1 MSLSQVEKEIAKL
14 QAELLDCNQERKKE
28 IIKKNKELEDYYHHL
43 SPYDHVYLA
52 RKSTRPNIKDYINH
66 LFDDFIELHGDR
78 LAKDDGSLIGG
89 IGLFNQQ
96 PVTIIGHLK
105 GRTLEENL
113 KCNFGMSSPEG
124 YRKALRL
131 MKQAEKFKRPIIAF
145 VDTPGAYPGME
156 AEMHGIGEAIARN
169 LLEMSTLKVP
179 IITIVI
185 GEGGSGGALALS
197 VSDRLVM
204 LENSVYSI
212 LSPEGFASILWKDQ
226 TGKRVEEAASLMK
239 LTAKDLYEAHII
251 DHIVHEDLKGAT
263 VENYEIYQQIKE
275 YLNINL
281 KELQK
286 LSTSQLINKRY
297 EKYRKIGQVF

>member
-1 MSLSQVEKEIAKL
+1 MSLSQVEKEIEKL
-14 QAELLDCNQERKKE
+14 QKELLDCNQERKKE
-28 IIKKNKELEDYYHHL
+28 IESQIKKQEEYYQHL

-78 LAKDDGSLIGG
+78 LAKDDGSIVGG

-105 GRTLEENL
+105 GKTLEDNL

-124 YRKALRL
+124 YRKAMRL

-169 LLEMSTLKVP
+169 LLEMSLLKVP

-212 LSPEGFASILWKDQ
+212 LSPEGFASILWKD
-226 TGKRVEEAASLMK
+226 GSRAAEAAELMK
-239 LTAKDLYEAHII
+239 VAATELFDLEVIDRVIPETFNGEPLSKEKVSRMMQKALIEKLTELCQ
-251 DHIVHEDLKGAT
+251 T
-263 VENYEIYQQIKE
+263 SVEKLVERRYQ
-275 YLNINL
+275 
-281 KELQK
+281 
-286 LSTSQLINKRY
+286 RF
-297 EKYRKIGQVF
+297 RKF

>member
-1 MSLSQVEKEIAKL
+1 MSLNQVEIEIENLKKELTDCSNNRKTEIEKEI
-14 QAELLDCNQERKKE
+14 
-28 IIKKNKELEDYYHHL
+28 KELEKSYKHL

-52 RKSTRPNIKDYINH
+52 RKKTRPNVKDYIHH

-78 LAKDDGSLIGG
+78 LYKDDGSIVGG
-89 IGLFNQQ
+89 IGMLEKQ

-105 GRTLEENL
+105 GRTLEDNL

-169 LLEMSTLKVP
+169 LKEMSTLKVP
-179 IITIVI
+179 VITIVI

-204 LENSVYSI
+204 LENSIYSI

-226 TGKRVEEAASLMK
+226 EGKRVQEAASLMK
-239 LTAKDLYEAHII
+239 LTAQDLYEAHII
-251 DHIVHEDLKGAT
+251 DQVIYEDLKGAT
-263 VENYEIYQQIKE
+263 VESYEVYRQIKE
-275 YLNINL
+275 YLKENI

-286 LSTSQLINKRY
+286 LSTNQLINKRY

>member
-28 IIKKNKELEDYYHHL
+28 IIKKVKELDDYYHHL

-52 RKSTRPNIKDYINH
+52 RKSTRPNIKDYISH

-124 YRKALRL
+124 YRKTLRL

-156 AEMHGIGEAIARN
+156 AEMHGIGESIARN